1 MATLSN
7 HSTHIVPFL
16 AALRSKLHIH
26 GLAVVSND
34 GYIGRTAN
42 DITFDW
48 SSGADREHFFSA
60 LDRASLCIMGR
71 KTHELYPNA
80 GRRPRLV
87 ISRSVPD
94 GRIDPSDPN
103 AIFCNI
109 DELSPYKLLQ
119 RIISTVGAAA
129 DKPISVLGG
138 SQIYALFLEYP
149 YLGFNSFD
157 LTVETGITHH
167 AGVSLF
173 PETAGQGLEGLM
185 RTLTRSGLRVGNRS
199 FLTPDTTLI
208 SLVASDTNSNLIH
221 FFSKMNEAGFNTD
234 L

>member
-1 MATLSN
+1 MATLNN
-7 HSTHIVPFL
+7 HSEHIFSSL

-48 SSGADREHFFSA
+48 SSGADKEHFFCA

-71 KTHELYPNA
+71 KTHELYPNT
-80 GRRPRLV
+80 GKRLRLV
-87 ISRSVPD
+87 ISRSAPD
-94 GRIDPSDPN
+94 GMIDPSDPN

-129 DKPISVLGG
+129 EKPICVLGG
-138 SQIYALFLEYP
+138 SQIYRLFLEHP
-149 YLGFNSFD
+149 CLGFNSFD
-157 LTVETGITHH
+157 LTVEAGITHH

-185 RTLTRSGLRVGNRS
+185 RTLTRSGLRVENRG
-199 FLTPDTTLI
+199 FLTPDTALI
-208 SLVASDTNSNLIH
+208 SLVACDTILQPLATTTISAA
-221 FFSKMNEAGFNTD
+221 SCE
-234 L
+234 